1 MENEIIM
8 HLITVATLALMA
20 FIIIGIPWLV
30 GRALNR
36 VIGSKK
42 DHYFE
47 VWGFGCFIIALIIA
61 IVFFIYS
68 AYIDIFTYYT
78 KP

>member
-30 GRALNR
+30 GLAINR
-36 VIGSKK
+36 IIDIDEDCISTWLVGIITMMGLSIVI
-42 DHYFE
+42 
-47 VWGFGCFIIALIIA
+47 
-61 IVFFIYS
+61 FFIYF
-68 AYIDIFTYYT
+68 AYTDIFNFYT
-78 KP
+78 KH

>member
-1 MENEIIM
+1 MENLAM
-8 HLITVATLALMA
+8 HLIT
-20 FIIIGIPWLV
+20 IISIVTILWVVVCVPWLV
-30 GRALNR
+30 GWTLNR
-36 VIGSKK
+36 AIGSKK

-47 VWGFGCFIIALIIA
+47 VWGFGCFIITLIA
-61 IVFFIYS
+61 VIVFFIYS